1 MIQIELL
8 NSGLEP
14 IFKRKR
20 VKIKKPYISVR
31 LGVLKWSHLG
41 SNQGPSDY
49 ESDALTIL
57 DSDLQVVIQENEV

>member
-14 IFKRKR
+14 IFKKKR
-20 VKIKKPYISVR
+20 VKIKKPYIAVR

-49 ESDALTIL
+49 ESDALT
-57 DSDLQVVIQENEV
+57 S